1 MISLDH
7 RGALLADYKERE
19 FSAEEKMR
27 GQNFNPLI
35 RSGNRQTGYDSRAP
49 EPIWPHEI
57 AAAKKKKAKR
67 KTEKK
72 MRKQSRAKK
81 K

>member
-1 MISLDH
+1 MMDNGLRH
-7 RGALLADYKERE
+7 ALMADYSERE
-19 FSAEEKMR
+19 FSPEEKML

-35 RSGNRQTGYDSRAP
+35 RSGNPQMGYNSRVP

-67 KTEKK
+67 KIEKK
-72 MRKQSRAKK
+72 ARKQSRAKK